1 MKPKNTKDRDA
12 THEENMEKARR
23 YGIKYIDLK
32 IDFAFKFVFGT
43 HGKEDLLLMLIDCIL
58 PDKHIVS
65 VTLGPQEQMPDNPDK
80 RRSIY
85 DINCTTESGTHITV
99 EMQCAKQSD
108 FNNRMVYYSSYT
120 LRNTLKRG
128 EEGFEYPELY
138 VIGILDFLLPGVREN
153 PEVVNHYSLRNDR
166 DDGIMLTDTLHYV
179 TIELPKFNKQLD
191 ELDGPLDNMLYLF
204 CNLGRMK
211 EIPVYFK
218 DKNLDKLF
226 ETTMFANMTQEQQ
239 DRYFREFMYEMDQ
252 KSRMRTAR
260 EDGIAKGKAEGLAE
274 GEARGRAEG
283 RADTARAMKAEG
295 LPIEVIA
302 RCTGLTQDQIAML

>member
-1 MKPKNTKDRDA
+1 MKNKKTPIRETN
-12 THEENMEKARR
+12 HEENMEKARR

-43 HGKEDLLLMLIDCIL
+43 HGKEDLLLMLIDSIL
-58 PDKHIVS
+58 PDKHIVN
-65 VTLGPQEQMPDNPDK
+65 VTLGPQEQMPDSPEK

-85 DINCTTESGTHITV
+85 DINCTTESGAHITV

-138 VIGILDFLLPGVREN
+138 VIGILDFLLPGVKEN

-166 DDGIMLTDTLHYV
+166 DDGILLTDTLHYV
-179 TIELPKFNKQLD
+179 TIELPKFNNQISV
-191 ELDGPLDNMLYLF
+191 LDGPLDNMLYLF
-204 CNLGRMK
+204 CNLGKMK
-211 EIPVYFK
+211 EIPAYFK
-218 DKNLDKLF
+218 NKNLDKLF
-226 ETTMFANMTQEQQ
+226 ETTMFANMTQELQ

-260 EDGIAKGKAEGLAE
+260 EDGIAEGEAI

-283 RADTARAMKAEG
+283 RADTARAMKARG
-295 LPIEVIA
+295 MDAALIA
-302 RCTGLTQDQIAML
+302 DITGLTQEQIAEL

>member
-1 MKPKNTKDRDA
+1 MKPKNTKDRET
-12 THEENMEKARR
+12 THEQTLQKAQR

-43 HGKEDLLLMLIDCIL
+43 QGKEDLLLMLIDSIL

-65 VTLGPQEQMPDNPDK
+65 VKLGPQEQMPDNPEK

-85 DINCTTESGTHITV
+85 DIHCSTENGTNITV

-120 LRNTLKRG
+120 LRNSLKCG
-128 EEGFEYPELY
+128 KEGFEYPELY
-138 VIGILDFLLPGVREN
+138 VIGILDFLLPGVKKN
-153 PEVVNHYSLRNDR
+153 SEVVNHYSLRNDR

-179 TIELPKFNKQLD
+179 TIELPKFHKD
-191 ELDGPLDNMLYLF
+191 IEELDSQLDNMLYLF
-204 CNLGRMK
+204 RNLGEMK
-211 EIPVYFK
+211 EIPAYFK
-218 DKNLDKLF
+218 DKNLDRLF
-226 ETTMFANMTQEQQ
+226 ETTMFANMTPELQ

-260 EDGIAKGKAEGLAE
+260 EDGIAEGEAI
-274 GEARGRAEG
+274 GEARGEAIGLEK
-283 RADTARAMKAEG
+283 TAKAMKAKHYDISEI
-295 LPIEVIA
+295 IEI
-302 RCTGLTQDQIAML
+302 TGLSEEQINNL

>member
-1 MKPKNTKDRDA
+1 MKNKKTPIRET

-23 YGIKYIDLK
+23 YGIKFIDLK

-43 HGKEDLLLMLIDCIL
+43 HGKEDLLLQLIDSIL

-65 VTLGPQEQMPDNPDK
+65 VTLGPQEQMPDNPEK

-85 DINCTTESGTHITV
+85 DINCTTESGAHITV

-128 EEGFEYPELY
+128 EDGFEYPELY

-191 ELDGPLDNMLYLF
+191 ELDGQLDNMLYLF

-260 EDGIAKGKAEGLAE
+260 EDGIAE
-274 GEARGRAEG
+274 GRAEG
-283 RADTARAMKAEG
+283 RADTARAMKVRGMDTA
-295 LPIEVIA
+295 LIA
-302 RCTGLTQDQIAML
+302 DITGLTQDQIAKL

>member
-1 MKPKNTKDRDA
+1 MKNKKTPIRET

-23 YGIKYIDLK
+23 YGIKFIDLK

-43 HGKEDLLLMLIDCIL
+43 HGKEDLLLQLIDSIL

-65 VTLGPQEQMPDNPDK
+65 VTLGPQEQMPDNPEK

-85 DINCTTESGTHITV
+85 DINCTTESGAHITV

-128 EEGFEYPELY
+128 EDGFEYPELY

-191 ELDGPLDNMLYLF
+191 ELDGQLDNMLYLF

-260 EDGIAKGKAEGLAE
+260 EDGIAE
-274 GEARGRAEG
+274 GRAEG
-283 RADTARAMKAEG
+283 RADTARAMKARG
-295 LPIEVIA
+295 MDTALIA
-302 RCTGLTQDQIAML
+302 DITGLTQDQIAKL